1 MDNQT
6 NVETIRNKTTF
17 ERGRKLVLIVFIIWA
32 AQAIPKWSAA
42 IMADDETSAK
52 IIGYFITPI
61 AEISTKTG
69 SG

>member
-6 NVETIRNKTTF
+6 NAETIGNKTTF

-52 IIGYFITPI
+52 IIGYFITPMSEVSSK
-61 AEISTKTG
+61 ADS
-69 SG
+69 S